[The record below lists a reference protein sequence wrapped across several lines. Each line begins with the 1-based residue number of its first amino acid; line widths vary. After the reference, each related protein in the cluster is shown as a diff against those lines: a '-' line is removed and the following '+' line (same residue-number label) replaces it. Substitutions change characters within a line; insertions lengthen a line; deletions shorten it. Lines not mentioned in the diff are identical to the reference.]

1 MKLLFDFFPIVL
13 FFVTYK
19 FGSAWV
25 PEEHAWLKDN
35 PIYLATLVAIAA
47 TVVQVGHA
55 WIRQRKVENMHWWS
69 LALIVGFGG
78 ATLYLKDP
86 IFIKWKPT
94 VLDWLLAALFLG
106 SQALG
111 GKPLIER
118 MLGGQLELP
127 AHLWRR
133 LNMAWS
139 TFFVTMGGLNLYV
152 AYRFEETT
160 WVNFKLFGVLGL
172 TVLFVI
178 LQSLYLSRYLPEPK
192 PEK

>member
-1 MKLLFDFFPIVL
+1 MSAREGRGAASPGKGCPAQQVPSLKSLSLGVECNVRLAIFDCPTRSAMKLLFDFFPIVL

-78 ATLYLKDP
+78 ATS
-86 IFIKWKPT
+86 I
-94 VLDWLLAALFLG
+94 
-106 SQALG
+106 
-111 GKPLIER
+111 
-118 MLGGQLELP
+118 
-127 AHLWRR
+127 
-133 LNMAWS
+133 
-139 TFFVTMGGLNLYV
+139 
-152 AYRFEETT
+152 
-160 WVNFKLFGVLGL
+160 
-172 TVLFVI
+172 
-178 LQSLYLSRYLPEPK
+178 
-192 PEK
+192 